1 MQESHRSGLRCPG
14 LVNYQSRNNEWPSL
28 NALIHRYLSFLEANY
43 QIEINTPERVMSLLK
58 ASLLCSSLLI
68 TNTAISAQNQPV
80 TVADGINTV
89 GSQKVWFQNGAIKM
103 AANLYLPENYDRS
116 QKYPAIVV
124 SHPWGGVKEQASGLY
139 AQLLAKRGFIT
150 LAYDASHYGESGGMP
165 RDLENPADRVQD
177 IRSAVGYLSSLPQ
190 VDAAHIG
197 ALGTCAGAGYT
208 LHEAQSD
215 LRVKAV
221 AGVATYDIGEATRI
235 GIEGL
240 SVNEADRQKL
250 LQSVDEQLNKEAAG
264 APVLVQRLLPSR
276 DTLNDSTP
284 NFVREATDYYLT
296 PRGAHPNARNRYV
309 VTSPGLH
316 MAYYPLAHMDQI
328 APRPVLLITGEK
340 AETRKFSQQAYDN
353 AEQPKELMVIPG
365 ASHFDLYDKPQF
377 VNPAVDRLAVFFNKK
392 L

>member
-1 MQESHRSGLRCPG
+1 
-14 LVNYQSRNNEWPSL
+14 
-28 NALIHRYLSFLEANY
+28 
-43 QIEINTPERVMSLLK
+43 MSLLK

-68 TNTAISAQNQPV
+68 VNTAISAQNHPV

-89 GSQKVWFQNGAIKM
+89 GSQKVSFQSGTIKM
-103 AANLYLPENYDRS
+103 VANLYLPENYDRS
-116 QKYPAIVV
+116 KKYPAIVV
-124 SHPWGGVKEQASGLY
+124 SHPWGGVKEQTSGLY
-139 AQLLAKRGFIT
+139 ARQLAKRGFIT

-190 VDAAHIG
+190 VDAARIG
-197 ALGTCAGAGYT
+197 TLGICAGGGYT

-221 AGVATYDIGEATRI
+221 AGVVTYDIGEATRT

-240 SVNEADRQKL
+240 PVSEADRQKL

-264 APVLVQRLLPSR
+264 SPVFVQQLLPSR
-276 DTLNDSTP
+276 DTLNDTTP

-296 PRGAHPNARNRYV
+296 PRGAHPNANNRYV

-316 MAYYPLAHMDQI
+316 MAYYPLPHMDQI

-353 AEQPKELMVIPG
+353 AKQPKELMVIPG
-365 ASHFDLYDKPQF
+365 ASHFDLYDKPRF
-377 VNPAVDRLAVFFNKK
+377 VNPAVDKLAVFFTKN